1 MSDAEEREDREI
13 LMEIKGLMIDPA
25 TNHPIVILRDDEG
38 DRFLPIWIG
47 IFEASAIQMK
57 LEAVR
62 TERPMTHDLLASV
75 FAELGAEVR
84 RIRVSDLRENTF
96 YAEIEA
102 VNAAGETV
110 LIDSRPSDALALSL
124 RVGAPIWVSEDV
136 LERARNSA
144 QPAADE
150 EKLREWFAG
159 LDPDDL
165 GKYTM

>member
-1 MSDAEEREDREI
+1 MSEAEEQEDREI

-47 IFEASAIQMK
+47 IFEASAIQMR
-57 LEAVR
+57 LESVQ
-62 TERPMTHDLLASV
+62 TERPMTHDLLGSV
-75 FAELGAEVR
+75 FSELGAEVR
-84 RIRVSDLRENTF
+84 RIRVCDLRENTF
-96 YAEIEA
+96 FAEIE
-102 VNAAGETV
+102 VETEHGEIV
-110 LIDSRPSDALALSL
+110 RIDSRPSDAMALAL
-124 RVGAPIWVSEDV
+124 RVGAPVWVKENV
-136 LERARNSA
+136 LERARSSA